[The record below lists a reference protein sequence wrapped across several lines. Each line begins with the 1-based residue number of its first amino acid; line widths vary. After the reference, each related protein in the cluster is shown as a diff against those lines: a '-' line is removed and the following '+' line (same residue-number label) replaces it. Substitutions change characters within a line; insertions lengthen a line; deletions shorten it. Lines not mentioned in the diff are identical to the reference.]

1 MKMATRHDKGEEP
14 MQSKLLSN
22 DSDRIFMLVIEPGE
36 EAFGIIKDFAIQHDI
51 NAASVTAIGAFEK
64 ATLAFFDLASQTY
77 DDIPIDDQ
85 SEVLSLIGDIT
96 LDEKGKPNPH
106 LHAVLGFSDGHTR
119 GGHFVKGYVRPT
131 LEVIVKETPAQ
142 LRRTYRPEF
151 GIALIDTSA

>member
-1 MKMATRHDKGEEP
+1 

-22 DSDRIFMLVIEPGE
+22 DSDRVFMLVIEPGE
-36 EAFGIIKDFAIQHDI
+36 EAFGIIRDFAIQHDI

-64 ATLAFFDLASQTY
+64 ATLAFFDLASQSY
-77 DDIPIDDQ
+77 DDIPINDQ

-106 LHAVLGFSDGHTR
+106 LHAVLGLADGHTR

-131 LEVIVKETPAQ
+131 LEVIVRETPAE
-142 LRRTYRPEF
+142 LKRTYRPEF

>member
-1 MKMATRHDKGEEP
+1 

-22 DSDRIFMLVIEPGE
+22 DSDRVFMLVIEPGE
-36 EAFGIIKDFAIQHDI
+36 EAFGIIKDFAVQHDI

-64 ATLAFFDLASQTY
+64 ATLAFFDLASQSY

-106 LHAVLGFSDGHTR
+106 LHAVLGFYDGHTR

-131 LEVIVKETPAQ
+131 LEVIVKETPAE
-142 LRRTYRPEF
+142 LKRTYRPEF

>member
-1 MKMATRHDKGEEP
+1 

-22 DSDRIFMLVIEPGE
+22 DNDRVFMLVIEPGE
-36 EAFGIIKDFAIQHDI
+36 EAFGIIRDFAIQHDI

-64 ATLAFFDLASQTY
+64 ATLAFFDLASQSY

-106 LHAVLGFSDGHTR
+106 LHAVLGLSDGHTR

-131 LEVIVKETPAQ
+131 LEVIVRETPAE
-142 LRRTYRPEF
+142 LKRTYRPEF